1 MTQSA
6 RPAKKRC
13 IRSVHGHVGP
23 MPLHGS
29 LAHKTF
35 GERVHLDRLRKI
47 YANYDHLES
56 IYKKKSDTRC
66 QNLENTDDNWQD
78 YSIPHLLEA
87 MLLRCE
93 EQPDGTCLYPV
104 QYCESRLRS
113 QNNIP
118 GGRLYAKNGVSLQ
131 TIPKWIRHTLCHD
144 LYHDIDVV
152 NAHPTLLLQ
161 LLERW
166 GHANDFPTL
175 YRVVHSRSD
184 LFNEG
189 KQHGF
194 ERDDVKLFIIQ
205 LMYGGSSKIPDA
217 AWEPLPWLRALQ
229 KEFIH
234 AANIMSR
241 YHEFQDLLDV
251 IYRTEHGTGD
261 LHEDN
266 VTHRMKFRLVSC
278 VLQEIENHILHCCVS
293 FLGEQEI
300 SVDEVVLC
308 FDGLMVPQEQIMDVD
323 QVWLEALSSWVQQKM
338 TWKVAFALKQM
349 DRQVDLSDL
358 QVTRVLRS
366 IESDVHACQVIK
378 EVAGEEIAYRAEGQ
392 LYSKSPTTGKWQTG
406 RDSFAN
412 NIQQYCRRIDLRL
425 DGKKYSHNANGMR
438 NIISVYEAQDDPNF
452 PSRLGQGCRQKIFW
466 NNGVY
471 DFGMGT
477 FRPVGPQDM
486 TTVSVPREYPEQAPP
501 QEKLDHVEKTLFFDT
516 LGEEQGRALLKI
528 LARAVAGHT
537 EDKRWFV
544 ILGDRNSGKGV
555 IEKALRVALGPE
567 YVSTYNIK
575 AFRDTPHASDAEYE
589 LKWVYGLRWSRLAF
603 SNESIGKGHKLDAN
617 LIKQV
622 VSGGDPIRL
631 RVPHGM
637 PFSITPQCTLVNN
650 ANEMSEVSAKD
661 ALETCVV
668 FHCKAK
674 YVDKRTFTSVA
685 EEERPPFWRQG
696 DPSLKQS
703 LETEEMG
710 NIVWHLLLRYYSR
723 DLPELPESIQTEA
736 DLMKQ
741 EDGQDIDSV
750 IDSIFEITGEE
761 SDFLS
766 SSDVDSAW
774 KVLGQQFSLTKMRSK
789 LKQFHDPARGRC
801 VQTVSKRVNKIKC
814 RGWVGLKLRE
824 SVNGDCL

>member
-1 MTQSA
+1 MAQ
-6 RPAKKRC
+6 
-13 IRSVHGHVGP
+13 
-23 MPLHGS
+23 
-29 LAHKTF
+29 KTF
-35 GERVHLDRLRKI
+35 KERVHLDRLRII

-56 IYKKKSDTRC
+56 MYKKKSDTRC
-66 QNLENTDDNWQD
+66 QKLENPDDNWQD

-87 MLLRCE
+87 MILGCE
-93 EQPDGTCLYPV
+93 EQQDGTCLYPV
-104 QYCESRLRS
+104 KYCESRLRS

-131 TIPKWIRHTLCHD
+131 TIPKWVRHTLCHD

-166 GHANDFPTL
+166 GRGHDFQTL
-175 YRVVHSRSD
+175 YRVVYSRGD

-205 LMYGGSSKIPDA
+205 LMYGGSSMIPDV
-217 AWEPLPWLRALQ
+217 AWEQLPWLRDLQ
-229 KEFIH
+229 KEFKN
-234 AANIMSR
+234 AANIISGR
-241 YHEFQDLLDV
+241 DEFKHLLNV
-251 IYRTEHGTGD
+251 IYSTEYRVGEMD
-261 LHEDN
+261 EDS
-266 VTHRMKFRLVSC
+266 VTHRVKFRLVSC
-278 VLQEIENHILHCCVS
+278 VLQEMENHILHCCVS
-293 FLGEQEI
+293 FLVEQGI
-300 SVDEVVLC
+300 SADEVVLC
-308 FDGLMVPQEQIMDVD
+308 FDGLMVPQQQITDIEQP
-323 QVWLEALSSWVQQKM
+323 WLEALSSWVREKT
-338 TWKVAFALKQM
+338 TWKVAFALKEM
-349 DRQVDLSDL
+349 DRQVDLSNL
-358 QVTRVLRS
+358 QVTCVLRS

-406 RDSFAN
+406 KDNFAC

-425 DGKKYSHNANGMR
+425 DGKKYSHNAHGMR

-452 PSRLGQGCRQKIFW
+452 PARLGQGCRQKVFW
-466 NNGVY
+466 KNGVY

-477 FRPVGPQDM
+477 FREVGPQDM

-501 QEKLDHVEKTLFFDT
+501 EDRLDHVEKTLFFDT

-674 YVDKRTFTSVA
+674 YVDKRTFTSMA
-685 EEERPPFWRQG
+685 EEERPSFWREG

-723 DLPELPESIQTEA
+723 ELPDLPESIQNEA
-736 DLMKQ
+736 DLMIQ

-750 IDSIFEITGEE
+750 IDSIFQITGDE
-761 SDFLS
+761 SDIS
-766 SSDVDSAW
+766 TSADVESAW
-774 KVLGQQFSLTKMRSK
+774 KTLGLSDSHSL
-789 LKQFHDPARGRC
+789 GG
-801 VQTVSKRVNKIKC
+801 IKTISE
-814 RGWVGLKLRE
+814 G
-824 SVNGDCL
+824 

>member
-6 RPAKKRC
+6 RPGKKRC
-13 IRSVHGHVGP
+13 IRPGNGHVGP

-29 LAHKTF
+29 LAQKTF
-35 GERVHLDRLRKI
+35 RERVHLDRLRKI
-47 YANYDHLES
+47 YANHHHLES
-56 IYKKKSDTRC
+56 IHRKKSDTRC
-66 QNLENTDDNWQD
+66 QNLQNTDDNRQD
-78 YSIPHLLEA
+78 YRIPPLLEA
-87 MLLRCE
+87 MLLGCE
-93 EQPDGTCLYPV
+93 EQQDGTCLYPV
-104 QYCESRLRS
+104 KYCESRLRS

-166 GHANDFPTL
+166 GHGNDFKTL

-189 KQHGF
+189 KQYGF

-205 LMYGGSSKIPDA
+205 LMYGGSSKIPDV
-217 AWEPLPWLRALQ
+217 AWEQLPWLRDLQ
-229 KEFIH
+229 KEFKN
-234 AANIMSR
+234 AADIISGR
-241 YHEFQDLLDV
+241 HEFEHLLKV
-251 IYRTEHGTGD
+251 IYSTEYGAGD
-261 LHEDN
+261 VHEDN

-278 VLQEIENHILHCCVS
+278 VLQEMENHILHCCVS
-293 FLGEQEI
+293 FLDEQEM

-323 QVWLEALSSWVQQKM
+323 QSWLEALSSWVQQKT
-338 TWKVAFALKQM
+338 TWEVAFALKQM

-358 QVTRVLRS
+358 QVTCVLRP
-366 IESDVHACQVIK
+366 IISDVHAGEVIK
-378 EVAGEEIAYRAEGQ
+378 EVAGGEIVYRCEGQ
-392 LYSKSPTTGKWQTG
+392 YYSKSLTTGKWQTG
-406 RDSFAN
+406 KENMAC
-412 NIQQYCRRIDLRL
+412 NIQQYCRKIDMRL
-425 DGKKYSHNANGMR
+425 DGKKYSHNAYGMR
-438 NIISVYEAQDDPNF
+438 NIITAYKAEDDQNF
-452 PSRLGQGCRQKIFW
+452 PSRLDQGCRQKVFC

-477 FRPVGPQDM
+477 FREVGPQDM
-486 TTVSVPREYPEQAPP
+486 TAVSVPREYPAQAPP
-501 QEKLDHVEKTLFFDT
+501 EEKLDHVEQTLFFDT

-567 YVSTYNIK
+567 YVSTYNTK
-575 AFRDTPHASDAEYE
+575 AFRDMPHASDAEYE
-589 LKWVYGLRWSRLAF
+589 LKWLSGLRWSRLAF

-637 PFSITPQCTLVNN
+637 PFTITPQCTLVNN
-650 ANEMSEVSAKD
+650 ANEMSEVSTKD

-685 EEERPPFWRQG
+685 EEERPPFWREG

-723 DLPELPESIQTEA
+723 ELPELPESIQNEA
-736 DLMKQ
+736 VLMMQ

-750 IDSIFEITGEE
+750 IESVFEITGNE
-761 SDFLS
+761 SDFLT
-766 SSDVDSAW
+766 SSDVDSSW
-774 KVLGQQFSLTKMRSK
+774 KTPGQQFSLTKMRSK

-801 VQTVSKRVNKIKC
+801 VKTASKRVNKIKC

-824 SVNGDCL
+824 STNGDCL